1 MCIVRNV
8 HNKNS
13 DKNNSI
19 KAFKNVAVKRCLWMY
34 NIMFSYLPKLQLI
47 ECIW

>member
-1 MCIVRNV
+1 MYIVRNV

-19 KAFKNVAVKRCLWMY
+19 KTLKNVAVKKRLWMY
-34 NIMFSYLPKLQLI
+34 NIIFSYLPKLQFI